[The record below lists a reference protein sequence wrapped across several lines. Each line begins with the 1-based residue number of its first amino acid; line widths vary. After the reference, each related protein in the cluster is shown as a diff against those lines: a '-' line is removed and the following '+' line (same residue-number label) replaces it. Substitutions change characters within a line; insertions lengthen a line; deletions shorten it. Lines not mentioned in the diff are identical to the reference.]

1 MPVDPGATLLDSE
14 ARHLL
19 RRAGLGP
26 DQRTFDLI
34 AGGTRGAAADRLL
47 AFKPKAF
54 KPGGSDLQ
62 KLHDKWVKF
71 ILKSNAPL
79 QAKLA
84 LFWHDHFSVGFT
96 KVQSTYHMARYVA
109 VLHLYAKAN
118 FKDFVKTMGRTAAMM
133 EFLDTVRNEAEIPNE
148 NYARELMELFTL
160 GVKDY
165 ATPPQNN
172 YTQDDIVQIARAFS
186 GWRYDDR
193 SRSYLDDS
201 EHDFVADF
209 PARGPK
215 TIFQSTGGFGG
226 AGRDFDDQGEGAQE
240 IDRVVDILFDHVD
253 STGKNTVARRTAY
266 RLCEFLAHP
275 NPDLTGFVD
284 QVVADSGFDATW
296 DIGALVRSIL
306 CHDDFYLTAAAD
318 YSATGKKSV
327 KWPIDYVVSTLR
339 LVKMKPK
346 GRYYQILG
354 GTYSSL
360 IDHLENMGQTIAD
373 PPSVFGWDWE
383 GGWVSSATLLARY
396 TFARDLVAW
405 RGGGGFRPDKLMDL
419 GLTDPDAIIDAAA
432 AVLGVQDHLRAEDK
446 TALHT
451 YLTDGGANPTLDL
464 FDYDLRNTKLHG
476 LFALIMQSP
485 AYQLH

>member
-47 AFKPKAF
+47 DFKPKSF

-62 KLHDKWVKF
+62 KLHDKWVNF
-71 ILKSNAPL
+71 ILKSKAPL

-109 VLHLYAKAN
+109 VLHLFANGN

-165 ATPPQNN
+165 ATPPQDN

-193 SRSYLDDS
+193 SRAYLDDS

-253 STGKNTVARRTAY
+253 STGKNTVARRTAR
-266 RLCEFLAHP
+266 RLLEYFAYSDPTLA
-275 NPDLTGFVD
+275 LVD
-284 QVVADSGFDATW
+284 QTVGTGGTSFDTTW
-296 DIGALVRSIL
+296 DIAAMVRRIFVS
-306 CHDDFYLTAAAD
+306 DEFFATAEAPGPG
-318 YSATGKKSV
+318 TKKSI
-327 KWPIDYVVSTLR
+327 KWPIDQVVSTLR
-339 LVKMKPK
+339 LLGMKPK
-346 GRYYQILG
+346 GKELIFGNTTVADAVQSMGQIL
-354 GTYSSL
+354 
-360 IDHLENMGQTIAD
+360 LE

-383 GGWVSSATLLARY
+383 NAWMSSTTMRARAE
-396 TFARDLVAW
+396 FARDVSTAQNGGTTSFDPSKLV
-405 RGGGGFRPDKLMDL
+405 DV
-419 GLTDPDAIIDAAA
+419 GLSNAGQIVDAATDR
-432 AVLGVQDHLRAEDK
+432 LGITDQLASADRD
-446 TALHT
+446 ALIA
-451 YLTDGGANPTLDL
+451 YLTDGGPPSTPIDL
-464 FDYDLRNTKLHG
+464 GDSGTRRVKLNG
-476 LFALIMQSP
+476 LFGLLLMAP
-485 AYQLH
+485 AFQVH